1 VLSDLLYR
9 LRALFRGGSVETEL
23 NQEVR
28 AHLDHAAEK
37 YVRAGASPEEAMR
50 RARLEFG
57 GLEGVKEE
65 CRDARGVS
73 FMETSLQDVRYSLRL
88 LRKNPGFTAIAILT
102 LALGFGASTAVF
114 SVVNAVLI
122 KPLSYPHSE
131 QIVFTWGIAPPGLNL
146 GYDEI
151 PWGRVQFLEF
161 SRQTKA
167 FQHFAAFQSSSFNLT
182 DAGDPALLEG
192 VRATSG
198 FFPAL
203 GVSPALGRTY
213 TAEEDQPGRAPV
225 VVLSH
230 AIWQERFGGAP
241 EILGR
246 VMELNG
252 AAHTVIGVMPA
263 GFDFP
268 RANELPG
275 SIDSPRAA
283 QLWVPLALNPGPI
296 IRGEPS
302 ELAVIGR
309 MKPGVTVK
317 QAQAEL
323 DVLTKHME
331 DMFPRAKGWFNSR
344 ATPLTRQVAGDTRRP
359 LLLLLGA
366 VGIVLLVACSNVASL
381 LLARSLAREKEFS
394 LRSALGAARLRLIR
408 QLLTESFLLSAAG
421 ALAGV
426 LVAELGV
433 RFVKIFGPSNIP
445 RLSEVD
451 LDWRVFAFTFL
462 VTLFVGILFGLAPA
476 FSAARRNLSESL
488 KEGGHRTTA
497 GHAGQKI
504 RQSLLICEVAL
515 ALVLVTAAGLLTRTF
530 LRLLTAGGG
539 FNAENVLTFELSL
552 PNTKYPDQDRI
563 VALYHE
569 LLLRIQNLPGVE
581 SAGISEVVP
590 LAGAGESTGMRIPD
604 FHSADEK
611 ERPYA
616 NYTIVTPGYFSA
628 IGTSILQGRDFSES
642 DTADSMP
649 VAIINQAMA
658 KKFWPGQNPLGKAAG
673 VPIRKFDM
681 TIIGVIPDL
690 KHLSLREEP
699 APEVYVPYTQNP
711 WPSMLVMQAVVRT
724 KADPDSVFA
733 AVREAVHSV
742 DSDLPLAKV
751 TTLASIVDTS
761 LAQPRFSM
769 LLLGSFG
776 AIALLLAFIGI
787 YGVISY
793 SVAQRTQ
800 EIGIRLALGAQR
812 RNVFALILSQGA
824 RLAGLG
830 IAIGLLL
837 AFGVARL
844 MSSFLFGV
852 QPADPLTFTAVCALL
867 LAVAF
872 FACYIPA
879 RRATRVDPLT
889 ALRYE

>member
-1 VLSDLLYR
+1 VLSDLIYR
-9 LRALFRGGSVETEL
+9 LRALFRRGSVELEL
-23 NQEVR
+23 DQEVR
-28 AHLDHAAEK
+28 AHLDHAVEK
-37 YVRAGASPEEAMR
+37 YNREGASPEEALR

-57 GLEGVKEE
+57 GLDGVKEE
-65 CRDARGVS
+65 CRDARGVGFLES
-73 FMETSLQDVRYSLRL
+73 SLQDARYGLRM
-88 LRKNPGFTAIAILT
+88 LRKNPGFTAVAILT
-102 LALGFGASTAVF
+102 LALGIGASTAVF

-122 KPLSYPHSE
+122 KPLPYPHSE
-131 QIVFTWGIAPPGLNL
+131 QIVFPWAIAPPGLNL

-161 SRQTKA
+161 SRQTKTI
-167 FQHFAAFQSSSFNLT
+167 QHFAAFQSSSFNLT
-182 DAGDPALLEG
+182 GAGDPALLEG
-192 VRATSG
+192 VRATAG
-198 FFPAL
+198 LFPAL

-230 AIWQERFGGAP
+230 ALWLERFGGDP

-246 VMELNG
+246 VLELNG
-252 AAHTVIGVMPA
+252 AAYTVIGVMPA

-296 IRGEPS
+296 VRGEPS

-309 MKPGVTVK
+309 MKPGVTVE

-323 DVLTKHME
+323 DVFARHME
-331 DMFPRAKGWFNSR
+331 ELFPRAKGWFNSR

-408 QLLTESFLLSAAG
+408 QLLTESLLLSTAG

-426 LVAELGV
+426 LVAEFGV
-433 RFVKIFGPSNIP
+433 RFVKTFGPSNIP
-445 RLSEVD
+445 RLGEVN

-462 VTLFVGILFGLAPA
+462 ITLFVGILFGLAPA
-476 FSAARRNLSESL
+476 FAAARRNLSESVR
-488 KEGGHRTTA
+488 EGGHRTTA

-504 RQSLLICEVAL
+504 RQALLVCEVAM
-515 ALVLVTAAGLLTRTF
+515 ALVLVIAAGLLTRTF
-530 LRLLTAGGG
+530 LRLLSAGGG
-539 FNAENVLTFELSL
+539 FNAEHVLTFELSL

-569 LLLRIQNLPGVE
+569 LLLRMQNLPGVE

-616 NYTIVTPGYFSA
+616 NYTIVTPGYFFA
-628 IGTSILQGRDFSES
+628 IGTSVLQGRDFSES

-681 TIIGVIPDL
+681 TIIGIIPDL

-711 WPSMLVMQAVVRT
+711 WPSMLVMQAVIRT
-724 KADPDSVFA
+724 KADPDSVLA
-733 AVREAVHSV
+733 GVRDAVHFV

-751 TTLASIVDTS
+751 TTLAAIVDTS

-776 AIALLLAFIGI
+776 ALALLLASIGI

-812 RNVFALILSQGA
+812 RNVFGMILSQGA

-830 IAIGLLL
+830 IAIGLVL

-852 QPADPLTFTAVCALL
+852 QPADPLTFAAVCALL

-872 FACYIPA
+872 LACYIPA